1 MLFGKLRELL
11 IRRESIMHLGV
22 AFNFRIVDGKTLAS
36 QGGAGVISNIPLS
49 VKFHSFRIKLIFK

>member
-1 MLFGKLRELL
+1 
-11 IRRESIMHLGV
+11 MHLGV